1 MTFFISPPNISF
13 CSAKIIPSDRY
24 HGHRWGILTSR
35 APLSRQTVPVMKKFA
50 PWLFAVAFLF
60 WIGTAIA

>member
-1 MTFFISPPNISF
+1 V
-13 CSAKIIPSDRY
+13 Y
-24 HGHRWGILTSR
+24 LWGFLTPR
-35 APLSRQTVPVMKKFA
+35 AARSLQTIRVMKKFA